1 MIENIYNLLIYL
13 TKISAGLIFFSF
25 LMNQGQL
32 ILDADAVNK
41 LINNILLFNEKNDIE
56 KTDADEV
63 KNNDVKK
70 EIKYEEKY
78 LDKYNLFDSTQDVI
92 NVIFTNEEIQEEELL
107 EKKLR
112 NDYINE
118 QNSLIE
124 KYIEKT
130 DSLTEILENED
141 ILQDYLDNKNV
152 ENGIDVDKIKNKD
165 EFKRLENDELL
176 VTKETLK
183 EELEYHINE
192 IFVIKT
198 NMKELLNNVEHFKKI
213 AHETIIEK
221 RLDTLKNNII
231 IEKTPLGNVLMFWD
245 NSRKSFTY
253 YSDNTIPYRF
263 LETVGRKYVITYKC
277 KSIYVDMET
286 IIKEAEIKLEEEKRL
301 LKEKEEREKEEK
313 EKEKLLSANPFYSKQ
328 TSTSSSDKLTS
339 ETDKKDEKKNV
350 FAKFKSYNKNNTKTA
365 SSVAPPKNNINSNQT
380 NTNTSKQN
388 EKVLLKEKSNR
399 YTHEGRLMN
408 YNIIKKVDK
417 KKTDK
422 RLQMSFSDF
431 KKMHLQN
438 TK

>member
-13 TKISAGLIFFSF
+13 TKVSAGLIFFSF
-25 LMNQGQL
+25 IINQGQL
-32 ILDADAVNK
+32 ILDVDSVTK
-41 LINNILLFNEKNDIE
+41 MINNILLFNEKNDNIE
-56 KTDADEV
+56 KIEEV

-78 LDKYNLFDSTQDVI
+78 LDKYNLFNSTQDIV
-92 NVIFTNEEIQEEELL
+92 NVVFTNEELLEEFEL

-112 NDYINE
+112 NEYNE
-118 QNSLIE
+118 EKSKLIE

-130 DSLTEILENED
+130 QNLTEILENEE
-141 ILQDYLDNKNV
+141 ILQDYLDNKNI
-152 ENGIDVDKIKNKD
+152 ENGIDVDKIKNK
-165 EFKRLENDELL
+165 EEYKRLEDDELL

-183 EELEYHINE
+183 EELSQYFDE
-192 IFVIKT
+192 IKNIKKE
-198 NMKELLNNVEHFKKI
+198 MKEVMDSIDYFKKT
-213 AHETIIEK
+213 AHETITEK

-286 IIKEAEIKLEEEKRL
+286 IIKEAEIKLEEDKRA

-313 EKEKLLSANPFYSKQ
+313 EKEKLLNANPFYTKQ
-328 TSTSSSDKLTS
+328 TSSSDKLIN

-350 FAKFKSYNKNNTKTA
+350 FAKFKSYNKNNTKSA
-365 SSVAPPKNNINSNQT
+365 ASVAPPKNNVNSNQ
-380 NTNTSKQN
+380 TNTSKQN
-388 EKVLLKEKSNR
+388 EKVLLKDKSNR
-399 YTHEGRLMN
+399 YTHEGRIMN

>member
-1 MIENIYNLLIYL
+1 M
-13 TKISAGLIFFSF
+13 T
-25 LMNQGQL
+25 
-32 ILDADAVNK
+32 
-41 LINNILLFNEKNDIE
+41 FNENNLE
-56 KTDADEV
+56 KIDDV
-63 KNNDVKK
+63 KNNDVIEVKK

-78 LDKYNLFDSTQDVI
+78 LDKYRLFDSTQDII
-92 NVIFTNEEIQEEELL
+92 NLVFKNEELLDVIEL
-107 EKKLR
+107 EKKLK
-112 NDYINE
+112 NE
-118 QNSLIE
+118 YNEEKNKLIE

-130 DSLTEILENED
+130 QNLTEILENDE
-141 ILQDYLDNKNV
+141 LLGDYLNSKNE
-152 ENGIDVDKIKNKD
+152 ENGINIDKIKNI
-165 EFKRLENDELL
+165 EEYKRLEDDELL
-176 VTKETLK
+176 VTKESLK
-183 EELEYHINE
+183 EELSRYFNE
-192 IFVIKT
+192 IKSIKKE
-198 NMKELLNNVEHFKKI
+198 MKEVMDTTDYFKNI
-213 AHETIIEK
+213 ANEKVIEK

-301 LKEKEEREKEEK
+301 AKKNEEREKEEREKE
-313 EKEKLLSANPFYSKQ
+313 KLLNANPFYSKQ
-328 TSTSSSDKLTS
+328 VSINEQLTNESDKK
-339 ETDKKDEKKNV
+339 EEKKNV

-365 SSVAPPKNNINSNQT
+365 TSVAPPKNNINSNQ
-380 NTNTSKQN
+380 TNTSKQN

-399 YTHEGRLMN
+399 YTHEGRIMN